1 MRLEEVLGIIKSKK
15 AMRKANGN
23 NTFLPPH
30 TQKYNF
36 HQTEII
42 KKNIHFKEFEI
53 YFKNF

>member
-1 MRLEEVLGIIKSKK
+1 
-15 AMRKANGN
+15 MRKANGN